1 MSHLLLVYSSKHGHT
16 TRIAERLADVARGDG
31 VRVDVRDVAA
41 ADDVDVTQ
49 FSGVVLGASIHA
61 GHHARE
67 VVGWAAAR
75 AEQLAA
81 MPSAF
86 FTVCLT
92 IADDTDESR
101 EATQAYHDDFVAATG
116 WRPAV
121 TMTFAGALQYREY
134 DFATRLLM
142 RLLMRKQGHPTDTS
156 RDYDYTDWS
165 SVEAFG
171 HECAR
176 LASSAAM
183 SA

>member
-1 MSHLLLVYSSKHGHT
+1 
-16 TRIAERLADVARGDG
+16 
-31 VRVDVRDVAA
+31 
-41 ADDVDVTQ
+41 
-49 FSGVVLGASIHA
+49 
-61 GHHARE
+61 
-67 VVGWAAAR
+67 
-75 AEQLAA
+75 

-101 EATQAYHDDFVAATG
+101 EATRGYHDEFVAATG
-116 WRPAV
+116 WTPRRDHDLRR
-121 TMTFAGALQYREY
+121 GLQYREY

-156 RDYDYTDWS
+156 RDYDYTDWAA
-165 SVEAFG
+165 VEAFG